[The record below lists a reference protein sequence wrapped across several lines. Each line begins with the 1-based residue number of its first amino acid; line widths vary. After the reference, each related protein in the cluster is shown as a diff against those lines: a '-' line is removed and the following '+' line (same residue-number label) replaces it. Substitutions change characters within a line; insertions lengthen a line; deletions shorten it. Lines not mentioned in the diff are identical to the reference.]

1 VKRTPVLLAALA
13 LLASGLGHDAM
24 AAVKKK
30 PAPPKPVTTKYYFHS
45 VDNGGTGN
53 GNVNAMVGDSATG
66 ILPMD
71 AKAPTGTSDQDYG
84 TFGAANNP
92 NHECLGN
99 NLTMHPTWQGVAKG
113 TLVNKLTVTF
123 YARSTP
129 ANATVQL
136 FVDAADELA
145 CNDTFPG
152 VVAEAV
158 VALPASPTF
167 APVTAT
173 LTLPKPIK
181 VKSGFM
187 IQIQPDDVATPQ
199 ASDIGFDSTTAPS
212 AVTWTCLPLTGKKT
226 C

>member
-1 VKRTPVLLAALA
+1 
-13 LLASGLGHDAM
+13 
-24 AAVKKK
+24 
-30 PAPPKPVTTKYYFHS
+30 
-45 VDNGGTGN
+45 
-53 GNVNAMVGDSATG
+53 
-66 ILPMD
+66 MD

-84 TFGAANNP
+84 FYGAANNP

-99 NLTMHPTWQGVAKG
+99 SLTMHPTWQGTAKG

-123 YARSTP
+123 FARSTP

-152 VVAEAV
+152 VTAETV

-167 APVTAT
+167 SKVTAT

-181 VKSGFM
+181 MKSGFM